1 MKPIHTAPGIGMG
14 LPGAGWTVDGQESD
28 GRGWVVPGGV
38 PEKAIADPAAFP
50 APGRPPER
58 PPTTA
63 VNQSRPRIPIHLRAL
78 PKQPQLLRI
87 RPGRSRSANCCDN
100 ATIKPAKGRS
110 TAGMLPAGRVR
121 RVKASGQPP
130 KPEMVLPAPGMAS
143 GTEEFPPRLRGRVWE
158 PCLSQMATTGS
169 AVNRAIDLPGDPD
182 FGDFRAADHVSNE
195 DGNVEGE
202 VVKQLVWLFTV
213 DALHFEANWED
224 EVPIDPA
231 GIMIRNPQAV
241 RKMLRSG
248 PWKHASRFVW
258 DDTPAD
264 CLRRYLPS
272 GDGPDPLKRRF
283 MQNRTEIENE
293 FVTLQ
298 AWHRNTGL

>member
-14 LPGAGWTVDGQESD
+14 LSGAGWTVDGQESD

-110 TAGMLPAGRVR
+110 TTGMPPAGRVR
-121 RVKASGQPP
+121 RVKASGQPLR
-130 KPEMVLPAPGMAS
+130 PEMVLPAPGMAS
-143 GTEEFPPRLRGRVWE
+143 ETEELPPRLRGRVRE
-158 PCLSQMATTGS
+158 PCLSQMVTKGS

-182 FGDFRAADHVSNE
+182 FGDFRAAEQVSDE
-195 DGNVEGE
+195 DGNVKSE

-213 DALHFEANWED
+213 DALHSEANRE
-224 EVPIDPA
+224 EPIDPA
-231 GIMIRNPQAV
+231 GIMILNPQAV

-248 PWKHASRFVW
+248 TWRHASRIVW
-258 DDTPAD
+258 DDPPAD
-264 CLRRYLPS
+264 CHRRYLPS
-272 GDGPDPLKRRF
+272 GDGPDPLKRKF
-283 MQNRTEIENE
+283 LQNRTEIEKE
-293 FVTLQ
+293 YLTLQ
-298 AWHRNTGL
+298 ARHRNTGL